1 MDIAKE
7 LEDLERLHERGTL
20 NDAEFAKA
28 KDAVLRG
35 TAAPDGSLGTAANR
49 YVTFQIVMSGIGVLI
64 FLLVFVMVFLPRLN
78 AFPGP

>member
-20 NDAEFAKA
+20 NDAEFATA
-28 KDAVLRG
+28 KDAVLNG